1 MKMIYVPLISGEVKA
16 VGLKNI
22 TQYIIYE
29 KVIHIFTRNIQV
41 DVPKTKE
48 LVETLIQNKYSINY
62 N

>member
-22 TQYIIYE
+22 TEYLINDKFVRIS
-29 KVIHIFTRNIQV
+29 TRNIQV

>member
-1 MKMIYVPLISGEVKA
+1 MKMIYIEFVSGEVKA

-22 TQYIIYE
+22 TEYLINDKFVRIS
-29 KVIHIFTRNIQV
+29 TRNIQV

>member
-1 MKMIYVPLISGEVKA
+1 MKMIYIEFVSGEVKA

-22 TQYIIYE
+22 TEYLINDKFVRIS
-29 KVIHIFTRNIQV
+29 TRNMQV